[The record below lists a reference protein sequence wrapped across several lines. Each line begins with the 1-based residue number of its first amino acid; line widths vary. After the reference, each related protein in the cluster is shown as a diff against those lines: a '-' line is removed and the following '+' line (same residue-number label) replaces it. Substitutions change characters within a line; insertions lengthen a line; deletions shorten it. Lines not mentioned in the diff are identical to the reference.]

1 MSLQGP
7 LRSAQLQLPPASVAA
22 AAQAPRAQQSLQ
34 VAVDDCGR
42 LLDIMQAKPRRGV
55 NRVPKDQASVVPK
68 EQASAVPKDQAS
80 VKKVSPSGPYHPPPH
95 AGQRPLLGLR
105 AAEDDGLGCRPLR

>member
-1 MSLQGP
+1 MCMSLQGP

-42 LLDIMQAKPRRGV
+42 LLDIMQAR
-55 NRVPKDQASVVPK
+55 
-68 EQASAVPKDQAS
+68 
-80 VKKVSPSGPYHPPPH
+80 
-95 AGQRPLLGLR
+95 AGCQ
-105 AAEDDGLGCRPLR
+105 